1 MNDLFQQKEADK
13 KYSNN
18 PNEVLKEYFGYDS
31 FRPLQAEIIQTVLS
45 KKDAVV
51 LMPTGGGKS
60 MCFQIPAIVQ
70 EGICI
75 VISPL
80 IALMKDQVEG
90 LKANGVKAGFL
101 NSSQNTRQQSDAEM
115 QAINGEL
122 DLLYVSPEKLLSSA
136 FMEMLGRIN
145 VNLFAVD
152 EAHCIS
158 SWGHDF
164 RPEYTKLSFFKS
176 QFPDVPVIAL
186 TATADKLTRRDIVNQ
201 LNLNEPEIFLSS
213 FDRPNLSLTVLPG
226 RNRYKIIKDFVKAHK
241 DQSGI
246 IYCLSRRST
255 EDVASKL
262 QKEGVNADFYHAGMS
277 SKERNHT
284 QESFIKDKTQIIC
297 ATVAFGMGIDK
308 SNIRWVIHY
317 NLPKNIESYYQEIGR
332 AGRDGLPSE
341 TVLFYSFGDVKIY
354 RDMFADSE
362 YKDLKLKK
370 LDRMMQY
377 ADSFNCRRKI
387 LLSYFSEHL
396 EKDCGNCDVCLNPP
410 EGFDGTVIAQKALSG
425 VARMKESVAMGM
437 LINVLRGSSQQDVLR
452 NGFHKIKTYGAGK
465 DLPYSDWQHYIA
477 QLVNLGLLE
486 IAYDQNSALKLTNY
500 SRSVL
505 FDAQKVTLIKLHKV
519 KQQIEERIKKSKAK
533 TKTQVIKDELF
544 EKLRGLRTGLAQ
556 QEGLPPYLIFTDAT
570 LQEMC
575 DFKPTTPDE
584 MRGISGVGEYKLENY
599 GDAFIDAIRE
609 FVINKKQEGKNIKGS
624 TYLLTFDLFK
634 KGMTAQQIAEER
646 KLSITT
652 IYSHFATLYK
662 NNYEIDL
669 EQFITS
675 EETTTVLN
683 ARKELK
689 GTESLKE
696 IFDHLK
702 EQVPYHTIR
711 LALTIAAGKSK

>member
-284 QESFIKDKTQIIC
+284 QESFIKDKTQISVQRLLLVWESTSRI
-297 ATVAFGMGIDK
+297 FGG
-308 SNIRWVIHY
+308 
-317 NLPKNIESYYQEIGR
+317 
-332 AGRDGLPSE
+332 
-341 TVLFYSFGDVKIY
+341 
-354 RDMFADSE
+354 
-362 YKDLKLKK
+362 
-370 LDRMMQY
+370 
-377 ADSFNCRRKI
+377 
-387 LLSYFSEHL
+387 
-396 EKDCGNCDVCLNPP
+396 
-410 EGFDGTVIAQKALSG
+410 
-425 VARMKESVAMGM
+425 
-437 LINVLRGSSQQDVLR
+437 
-452 NGFHKIKTYGAGK
+452 
-465 DLPYSDWQHYIA
+465 
-477 QLVNLGLLE
+477 
-486 IAYDQNSALKLTNY
+486 
-500 SRSVL
+500 
-505 FDAQKVTLIKLHKV
+505 
-519 KQQIEERIKKSKAK
+519 
-533 TKTQVIKDELF
+533 
-544 EKLRGLRTGLAQ
+544 
-556 QEGLPPYLIFTDAT
+556 
-570 LQEMC
+570 
-575 DFKPTTPDE
+575 
-584 MRGISGVGEYKLENY
+584 
-599 GDAFIDAIRE
+599 
-609 FVINKKQEGKNIKGS
+609 
-624 TYLLTFDLFK
+624 
-634 KGMTAQQIAEER
+634 
-646 KLSITT
+646 
-652 IYSHFATLYK
+652 
-662 NNYEIDL
+662 
-669 EQFITS
+669 
-675 EETTTVLN
+675 
-683 ARKELK
+683 
-689 GTESLKE
+689 
-696 IFDHLK
+696 
-702 EQVPYHTIR
+702 
-711 LALTIAAGKSK
+711 